1 MVGKLAFMLKSKLAM
16 AVVGTM
22 LVAGGGT
29 TAAMAANGAHL
40 QLPLVSQATSQTH
53 HDNDT
58 AGKDDNQGSQN
69 NQQGTNHDG
78 GQQAEGTISSIDASH
93 SAFVLTPEHGST
105 VTVEVNG
112 QTVFDEGLSAFSSLK
127 VGLHVE
133 VKGTLQSDDSLLATK
148 VEGQSEAAD
157 DNQGQNDDQD
167 KNEREL
173 MGTVVSVDTGKA
185 SFVLTLSDGTT
196 KTVTVS
202 TKTEFDGGFHSLSD
216 IKAGALVQVAG
227 NLQSDGT
234 VAATIV
240 HREDDSSSD
249 GTGGSSGTG
258 GGSGSGSGSDSGSGN
273 SGSGS
278 GSGSGH

>member
-1 MVGKLAFMLKSKLAM
+1 MVGKLAFLLKSKLALV
-16 AVVGTM
+16 VVGTL

-29 TAAMAANGAHL
+29 TAAMAATGTHL
-40 QLPLVSQATSQTH
+40 QLPLGTQATSQTH
-53 HDNDT
+53 HDNDA
-58 AGKDDNQGSQN
+58 AGKDDNQH

-78 GQQAEGTISSIDASH
+78 GQQAEGTVSTIDAGH
-93 SAFVLTPEHGST
+93 STFVLTPEHGSA

-112 QTVFDEGLSAFSSLK
+112 QTTFDEGLSAFSSLK

-133 VKGTLQSDDSLLATK
+133 VKGTPQSDGSLLATT

-167 KNEREL
+167 KNEHEL
-173 MGTVVSVDTGKA
+173 TGTVVSVDTGKS
-185 SFVLTLSDGTT
+185 SFMVKLADGTI

-202 TKTEFDGGFHSLSD
+202 AQTEFDGGFDRLSD
-216 IKAGALVQVAG
+216 IKAGALVQVTG

-234 VAATIV
+234 VAATRV

-249 GTGGSSGTG
+249 GSGGSSGTG
-258 GGSGSGSGSDSGSGN
+258 SGSGDGSGGSGSGSGSGGSG
-273 SGSGS
+273 G
-278 GSGSGH
+278 GH